1 MGEEK
6 ILDVNDNQ
14 LDVRIE
20 VLKKRLLEAS
30 KSLRAQIDPNL
41 GNQDLTT
48 DGVFKQWVICNTVLD
63 ACINDEDNSGFNRM
77 LMFLFENSKGNIA
90 RVLSNYDLNIK
101 INDKD
106 ELEEMNL
113 VVLETENNYE

>member
-1 MGEEK
+1 MSEEK

-20 VLKKRLLEAS
+20 VLKKRLLESS
-30 KSLRAQIDPNL
+30 KLLRAKIDPNL
-41 GNQDLTT
+41 SDQDLTT

-63 ACINDEDNSGFNRM
+63 ACVNDENNSDFNRM

-101 INDKD
+101 INDQGA
-106 ELEEMNL
+106 LEDINL
-113 VVLETENNYE
+113 VVLETENNDE

>member
-1 MGEEK
+1 M
-6 ILDVNDNQ
+6 LDVNDNQ

-41 GNQDLTT
+41 SDQDLTV

-63 ACINDEDNSGFNRM
+63 ACINDEDNSDFNRM

-101 INDKD
+101 INDQGA
-106 ELEEMNL
+106 LEDINL
-113 VVLETENNYE
+113 VVLETENNDE

>member
-1 MGEEK
+1 M
-6 ILDVNDNQ
+6 LDVNDNQ

-30 KSLRAQIDPNL
+30 KSLRAQVDPNL
-41 GNQDLTT
+41 SDQDLTT

-63 ACINDEDNSGFNRM
+63 ACINDKDNSDFNRM

-101 INDKD
+101 INDQGA
-106 ELEEMNL
+106 LEDINL
-113 VVLETENNYE
+113 VVLETENNDE